1 MAGLG
6 DTTQQLFTVCSQRL
20 DEPAAIMGLTRGL
33 ECVIE
38 NSIGLR
44 LASRKG
50 VVMKKKLSAT
60 IVLAACAAATLPAWA
75 ADNGA
80 YVGLSAGKADWKAD
94 SINGVTGDN
103 SGTAGKVFGGYQ
115 FNKNLGLELG
125 YADLGKFGGAGT
137 GSARAHA
144 TSLDAVGMVPL
155 GDSAFSA
162 IGRVGV
168 ANTRTRTSIA
178 GVDSSSSGS
187 NLKAGLGVQYNL
199 SKNAGV
205 RAEWERYRAKEFGEK
220 NNIDLATVGF
230 VWGF

>member
-1 MAGLG
+1 
-6 DTTQQLFTVCSQRL
+6 
-20 DEPAAIMGLTRGL
+20 
-33 ECVIE
+33 
-38 NSIGLR
+38 
-44 LASRKG
+44 
-50 VVMKKKLSAT
+50 MKKKLS
-60 IVLAACAAATLPAWA
+60 IVLAAAAAAALPAFA

-94 SINGVTGDN
+94 SVNGVTGDS
-103 SGTAGKVFGGYQ
+103 SGTAGKVFAGYQ

-144 TSLDAVGMVPL
+144 TSLDAVGMLPI

-168 ANTRTRTSIA
+168 ANTRTRTTSVL
-178 GVDSSSSGS
+178 GVDDSSSGTDV
-187 NLKAGLGVQYNL
+187 KAGLGVQYNL
-199 SKNAGV
+199 SKNAAL
-205 RAEWERYRAKEFGEK
+205 RAEWERYRMKQFGEK
-220 NNIDLATVGF
+220 NNADLATVGF